1 MNVPVALLGLVAVL
15 ALVPESKAS
24 ETPGIDFL
32 GVLLSSA
39 GLVALMY
46 GVVQAGDDGWGSV
59 SALAW
64 ASGGLAVLVVFVLW
78 EHWLGGRSGLQPLI
92 DLSLFRSRSFSWGA
106 ILTSFGVFG
115 LFGVMFTLPQ
125 YFQAIMGVD
134 AQGSGL
140 RLLPVVGGMIVGLL
154 LFFVVADRIGAKLSV
169 AIGFGIV
176 VVGTTI
182 GTTMTTTSGDSL
194 IAAWSFITGAGA
206 GLGFGTASSA
216 ALVEMDAERSG
227 VASALLQTVIKLGPA
242 FGASIMGSVLNSTYQ
257 ARVAVAGLPASA
269 AADVKASV
277 FGGIGVAQ
285 QLRSPALLNS
295 VQTSFV
301 AGLDDA
307 LRLTAGVTVFAI
319 LLALLFLP
327 ARARAAEA
335 PEAEGSKSETGSV
348 LAG

>member
-1 MNVPVALLGLVAVL
+1 
-15 ALVPESKAS
+15 
-24 ETPGIDFL
+24 
-32 GVLLSSA
+32 
-39 GLVALMY
+39 
-46 GVVQAGDDGWGSV
+46 
-59 SALAW
+59 
-64 ASGGLAVLVVFVLW
+64 
-78 EHWLGGRSGLQPLI
+78 
-92 DLSLFRSRSFSWGA
+92 
-106 ILTSFGVFG
+106 
-115 LFGVMFTLPQ
+115 
-125 YFQAIMGVD
+125 
-134 AQGSGL
+134 
-140 RLLPVVGGMIVGLL
+140 
-154 LFFVVADRIGAKLSV
+154 
-169 AIGFGIV
+169 
-176 VVGTTI
+176 
-182 GTTMTTTSGDSL
+182 
-194 IAAWSFITGAGA
+194 
-206 GLGFGTASSA
+206 
-216 ALVEMDAERSG
+216 MDAERSG